1 MLDSF
6 LETNIQ
12 NKAKILSILH
22 SNTTISHK
30 KLCSVVHLSPQSTFL
45 LIDELNSDITGL
57 GEIKRSTEYFSFVS
71 SESTNFFRLF
81 QAICVKSSILHCLK
95 FMILND
101 TNKPFSLFI
110 EEAYLTKSSGYRIRQ
125 NCCEYLHR
133 IGLDMK
139 NNYVIGD
146 EYRIRFLIALLHY
159 KYGVDCY
166 EMDGESLQMI
176 RKFIL
181 STNKVIDL
189 LYIEQTE
196 HEYGYFEYLVMLSWK
211 RFKYPISPF
220 CSKQLERL
228 KTIFIY
234 GEMKQALKNILESA
248 LQIEFSEND
257 YDYLYLVYC
266 CTNNCLFADK
276 WTQDD
281 IALVHNLVFSD
292 RTFNDLLQRLASLF
306 PQKIIASHAF
316 RSTLIYFYK
325 KCLMQL
331 QCIIPDKN
339 FFVITKKDSLTTLLI
354 QQLANLLNTW
364 RKANGIKYEI
374 DHSHLFYLSI
384 QMVFILRQFIPP
396 IPVLILSDLNAELEV
411 MQLYFTR
418 NFSSQK
424 ITIHP
429 LLLNAQQ
436 KDILFSAKNSVIIV
450 HQKFKSIIHSLG
462 LKKCNTVVLI
472 TVEITENEI
481 NMIRNAIA
489 DYEKIA
495 FLEFINVH

>member
-1 MLDSF
+1 
-6 LETNIQ
+6 
-12 NKAKILSILH
+12 
-22 SNTTISHK
+22 
-30 KLCSVVHLSPQSTFL
+30 
-45 LIDELNSDITGL
+45 
-57 GEIKRSTEYFSFVS
+57 
-71 SESTNFFRLF
+71 
-81 QAICVKSSILHCLK
+81 
-95 FMILND
+95 
-101 TNKPFSLFI
+101 
-110 EEAYLTKSSGYRIRQ
+110 
-125 NCCEYLHR
+125 
-133 IGLDMK
+133 
-139 NNYVIGD
+139 
-146 EYRIRFLIALLHY
+146 
-159 KYGVDCY
+159 
-166 EMDGESLQMI
+166 
-176 RKFIL
+176 
-181 STNKVIDL
+181 
-189 LYIEQTE
+189 
-196 HEYGYFEYLVMLSWK
+196 
-211 RFKYPISPF
+211 
-220 CSKQLERL
+220 
-228 KTIFIY
+228 
-234 GEMKQALKNILESA
+234 
-248 LQIEFSEND
+248 
-257 YDYLYLVYC
+257 
-266 CTNNCLFADK
+266 
-276 WTQDD
+276 
-281 IALVHNLVFSD
+281 
-292 RTFNDLLQRLASLF
+292 
-306 PQKIIASHAF
+306 
-316 RSTLIYFYK
+316 
-325 KCLMQL
+325 MQL

-462 LKKCNTVVLI
+462 LEKCNTVVLI

>member
-1 MLDSF
+1 
-6 LETNIQ
+6 
-12 NKAKILSILH
+12 
-22 SNTTISHK
+22 
-30 KLCSVVHLSPQSTFL
+30 
-45 LIDELNSDITGL
+45 
-57 GEIKRSTEYFSFVS
+57 
-71 SESTNFFRLF
+71 
-81 QAICVKSSILHCLK
+81 
-95 FMILND
+95 MILND

-166 EMDGESLQMI
+166 EMDVESLQMI

-234 GEMKQALKNILESA
+234 REMKQALKNMLESA

-462 LKKCNTVVLI
+462 LEKCNTVVLI